1 MDALTEE
8 NERLRSDL
16 AAALAVVALR
26 RDVSRGL
33 SARRALVGAMLLS
46 ATLVAAVLLAV
57 VELGSLR

>member
-33 SARRALVGAMLLS
+33 SARRALVGVMLLS